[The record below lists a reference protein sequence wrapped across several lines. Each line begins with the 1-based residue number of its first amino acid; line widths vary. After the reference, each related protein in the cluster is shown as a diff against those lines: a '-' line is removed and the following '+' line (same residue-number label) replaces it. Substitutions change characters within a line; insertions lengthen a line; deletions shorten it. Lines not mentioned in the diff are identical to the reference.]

1 MSQKYKVSL
10 PEKHITGAAAG
21 GPLKS
26 VHPEVVR
33 VKCGI
38 LRPNIRSEMENQK
51 YGKPMVQSWLI
62 GKMSMWQTVS
72 LRGQSEWG
80 PSAGECFGP
89 RGQDQISNSGHESE
103 QCGSSLPEWL

>member
-1 MSQKYKVSL
+1 MSQKCKVSS

-62 GKMSMWQTVS
+62 GKMSMWQGKAS
-72 LRGQSEWG
+72 L
-80 PSAGECFGP
+80 FV
-89 RGQDQISNSGHESE
+89 
-103 QCGSSLPEWL
+103 

>member
-1 MSQKYKVSL
+1 M
-10 PEKHITGAAAG
+10 TGAAAG

-51 YGKPMVQSWLI
+51 YDKPMVQSWLI
-62 GKMSMWQTVS
+62 GKMSM
-72 LRGQSEWG
+72 
-80 PSAGECFGP
+80 
-89 RGQDQISNSGHESE
+89 
-103 QCGSSLPEWL
+103 